1 MENKIEEYE
10 PHPEWLLKTGL
21 PALDELYLMER
32 LRIGKK
38 VSKYLAYKL
47 EKYEPHYVF
56 SDDEHIWVTPD
67 HLVEEMYMLIENVK
81 LLRKTQCSHGN
92 DPY

>member
-1 MENKIEEYE
+1 MENKIM
-10 PHPEWLLKTGL
+10 LLRESITEHEK
-21 PALDELYLMER
+21 ER

-92 DPY
+92 DPYNPVV